1 MTDVDYNGLLVR
13 VTELERQ
20 NRPWKITGLLML
32 LVAVFSLTA
41 NVTAQ
46 GYGSI
51 RTDDECRGAD
61 LFTKDSAGKM
71 TVDSDRHPVL
81 EFYDLDGNITR
92 STEARAI
99 PTK

>member
-20 NRPWKITGLLML
+20 NRLWKITGLLML

-46 GYGSI
+46 DTG
-51 RTDDECRGAD
+51 
-61 LFTKDSAGKM
+61 LFTPTMTVEAQTFLLKDSAGKM

-81 EFYDLDGNITR
+81 EFYDLDGNITW